1 MIVVQRRNTTL
12 HFIMLHYI
20 ELRIMF
26 KRIMNVSTVI
36 LLTLKLFFQ
45 VYYWLLPPQFLGD
58 KVTSYG
64 GHLNYTVRYVPTP
77 GGQSSRNNAPDVE
90 LISVSQL

>member
-1 MIVVQRRNTTL
+1 
-12 HFIMLHYI
+12 
-20 ELRIMF
+20 
-26 KRIMNVSTVI
+26 
-36 LLTLKLFFQ
+36 

-90 LISVSQL
+90 LISVSSFTYQNIALPNTETVWIMLVFLAAIYLYLQL